1 MDWRFFRA
9 FIINDPTDMN
19 MTHNK
24 NGNSKKGDGAS
35 KTMAVE
41 HLDKIGEIAVY
52 YGFTPMKS
60 PAIVKA
66 DIEAGKGI
74 IEDDFVDDE
83 TEHHG
88 KLPLSVEEK
97 IALIRSYHELD
108 WNSLPQPVLMYFK
121 DPCRH
126 ACRQEGGAI
135 KKNGGHRYADLEIL
149 GSSGPIAEAVLI
161 QTGRMML
168 AEEGYADA
176 RVEINSLGDRD
187 SLARFGREL
196 VAYYRKNINEMTPEC
211 RQLLKRDPFELLAS
225 RDEACK
231 ALNEHAPRAMD
242 FLSEASRHH
251 LEEVLEYLEALKIPY
266 AVNNGLIGN
275 RSYCTETIFTIIDA
289 AGPAAK
295 DAPSRQHI
303 LALGL
308 RYNGLAKRLNVK
320 KDIQGVGLSLLIKN
334 GSKGLRDTLKK
345 IKRPI
350 ASFVQLGL
358 ESKLLSLDIVE
369 QLRQAKIPLQLSLAK
384 DRLGAQVSTVE
395 KYHTPY
401 VIVVGKKE
409 AMDKTAIVRRVD
421 TYSQET
427 VPLAD
432 LPEHMKKIEKQYWG
446 K

>member
-1 MDWRFFRA
+1 
-9 FIINDPTDMN
+9 
-19 MTHNK
+19 MTHDKNNK
-24 NGNSKKGDGAS
+24 SNGKKSDAPSKM
-35 KTMAVE
+35 MAVE
-41 HLDKIGEIAVY
+41 HLDKVGEIAVY

-83 TEHHG
+83 TERHG

-108 WNSLPQPVLMYFK
+108 WNALPQPVLMYFK
-121 DPCRH
+121 DPCR
-126 ACRQEGGAI
+126 GAA
-135 KKNGGHRYADLEIL
+135 KRNGCHRYADLEIL
-149 GSSGPIAEAVLI
+149 GSSGPIAEAMLV
-161 QTGRMML
+161 QTGRTML
-168 AEEGYADA
+168 AEEGYADT
-176 RVEINSLGDRD
+176 RVEVNSLGDRD

-211 RQLLKRDPFELLAS
+211 RQLLKRDPFELLAW
-225 RDEACK
+225 RDESCK

-266 AVNNGLIGN
+266 IVNNGLIGN

-289 AGPAAK
+289 GPSTKSLEAQ
-295 DAPSRQHI
+295 QHV

-320 KDIQGVGLSLLIKN
+320 KDIQGVGLSLLIKGN
-334 GSKGLRDTLKK
+334 VKGLRDAVKK

-369 QLRQAKIPLQLSLAK
+369 KLRQAKIPLQLSLAK

-409 AMDKTAIVRRVD
+409 AMDKAAIVRRVD

-427 VPLAD
+427 VPLTD
-432 LPEHMKKIEKQYWG
+432 LPEHMKKLEKQYWG
-446 K
+446 NHICARK

>member
-1 MDWRFFRA
+1 MS
-9 FIINDPTDMN
+9 
-19 MTHNK
+19 
-24 NGNSKKGDGAS
+24 SKPKQKRVAGGPS
-35 KTMAVE
+35 RLQSVE
-41 HLDKIGEIAVY
+41 YLDKVGEIATY

-60 PAIVKA
+60 PTIVKA
-66 DIEAGKGI
+66 DLEAARGI
-74 IEDDFVDDE
+74 AGDDFVDDE
-83 TEHHG
+83 TERHG
-88 KLPLSVEEK
+88 KLSLSVEEK

-108 WNSLPQPVLMYFK
+108 WHEMPQPVMIYLK
-121 DPCRH
+121 DPCRY
-126 ACRQEGGAI
+126 ACNLPAGRQEKPASAASASWR
-135 KKNGGHRYADLEIL
+135 KSACHRYADLEIL
-149 GSSGPIAEAVLI
+149 GSSGPIAEAILI
-161 QTGRMML
+161 QAGRAML
-168 AEEGYADA
+168 AAEGYADT
-176 RVEINSLGDRD
+176 RVEVNSVGDRD

-196 VAYYRKNINEMTPEC
+196 IAYYRKNINEMTPEC

-231 ALNEHAPRAMD
+231 ALNERAPRAMD

-275 RSYCTETIFTIIDA
+275 RSYCTETIFTVIA
-289 AGPAAK
+289 AEPTGKSGK
-295 DAPSRQHI
+295 DHQRI

-308 RYNGLAKRLNVK
+308 RYNGLAKRLSVK
-320 KDIQGVGLSLLIKN
+320 KDIQGVGLSLLIKGN
-334 GSKGLRDTLKK
+334 GKGLRDPLKK

-369 QLRQAKIPLQLSLAK
+369 KLRLAKIPLQLSLAK

-401 VIVVGKKE
+401 VIVIGKKE

-427 VPLAD
+427 VPLCD
-432 LPEHMKKIEKQYWG
+432 LPDYMKKVEKQYWG